1 MNYID
6 KIMDIIK
13 NQFLEVMSIDSNYYS
28 QYNII
33 LSNEQQY
40 VKSKDRDVNN
50 IYIVIKFV
58 PGSLNFGQNVVPIN
72 INAMGEGNKIE
83 VCQRLLL
90 EFAQQFNLSDPIN
103 ISKEDSGDN
112 NSYIVKQVYTQP
124 QIMSNFTPTWNEFR
138 SLFFMTGT
146 FLIGKN
152 STPITSISYFENES
166 DEIGSEINFIN
177 ASWDFLIQL
186 DSQAFYGTD
195 SRTISKSKIG
205 TLTLGINSYLTDN
218 KLGTKIKAIAWNMKD
233 KAPNGIKE
241 KFYFTVAFADGSK
254 AEKMQFSLVSCN
266 CLQNLGEFPV
276 ISLTFTN

>member
-40 VKSKDRDVNN
+40 VRSKDRDVNN

-138 SLFFMTGT
+138 SLFFMTGP

-166 DEIGSEINFIN
+166 DEIGS
-177 ASWDFLIQL
+177 
-186 DSQAFYGTD
+186 
-195 SRTISKSKIG
+195 
-205 TLTLGINSYLTDN
+205 
-218 KLGTKIKAIAWNMKD
+218 
-233 KAPNGIKE
+233 
-241 KFYFTVAFADGSK
+241 
-254 AEKMQFSLVSCN
+254 
-266 CLQNLGEFPV
+266 
-276 ISLTFTN
+276 